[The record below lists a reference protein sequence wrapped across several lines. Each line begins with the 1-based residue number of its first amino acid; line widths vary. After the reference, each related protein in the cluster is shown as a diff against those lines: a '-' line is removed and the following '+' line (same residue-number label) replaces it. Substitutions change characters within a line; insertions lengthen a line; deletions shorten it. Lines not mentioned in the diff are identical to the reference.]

1 MVIIN
6 NNSKKNNDN
15 KNDKHNISINNHN
28 DNNNDNNNGYIY
40 ICRNIKRKIMRKERT
55 RANLDMMSYDSP
67 RQTASSQQVDPY
79 PPCV

>member
-1 MVIIN
+1 MIIKMINITYRSIIITIIIMIIIMVI
-6 NNSKKNNDN
+6 
-15 KNDKHNISINNHN
+15 
-28 DNNNDNNNGYIY
+28 YIY